1 MIPFSSAKMQQV
13 GEDVY
18 LSLRTSKQYIPEL
31 TRLVFDSQKN
41 PLICGEFGIV
51 NGKDEKKPKTRD
63 MNAYAWALLDK
74 LAVQMRRDKI
84 DVYRDEIRGIG
95 GNADIVC
102 VPEKA
107 VKKLCENWG
116 KGKVGWITETMES
129 KLPGCVNV
137 VLYYG
142 SSTFDRT
149 QMQRFLE
156 NIIEDCTAVGIEV
169 LPPEKLAAMMEEQYA
184 EE

>member
-1 MIPFSSAKMQQV
+1 
-13 GEDVY
+13 
-18 LSLRTSKQYIPEL
+18 
-31 TRLVFDSQKN
+31 
-41 PLICGEFGIV
+41 
-51 NGKDEKKPKTRD
+51 
-63 MNAYAWALLDK
+63 
-74 LAVQMRRDKI
+74 
-84 DVYRDEIRGIG
+84 
-95 GNADIVC
+95 
-102 VPEKA
+102 
-107 VKKLCENWG
+107 
-116 KGKVGWITETMES
+116 MES